1 MNSETHKVISAFYE
15 GPSTHYAIP
24 MDWDL
29 KDIKIRKGVL
39 LYKGKPQVIPKIE
52 HDGDENQSFPA
63 QVEDSDYAI
72 EDLDFEEEEEDKH
85 ECECGGD
92 FEECPC
98 CGDEYACSHC
108 GLCEQNCV
116 KSEKEE
122 KEEKEDEE
130 DIVFHCESCK
140 KAIVRDSEDHDFSKC
155 HEEKWYCVD
164 CPCEEEEEE
173 EEEAPLCYRKNGSK
187 CKWCDNLCVDEEDS
201 LCHECYHK
209 SNPSECY
216 CDEEENSA
224 WLKKQEEEE

>member
-1 MNSETHKVISAFYE
+1 MANSMNSETHKVISAFYE

-72 EDLDFEEEEEDKH
+72 EDLDFEEEEE
-85 ECECGGD
+85 C
-92 FEECPC
+92 
-98 CGDEYACSHC
+98 
-108 GLCEQNCV
+108 
-116 KSEKEE
+116 
-122 KEEKEDEE
+122 

-164 CPCEEEEEE
+164 CPCEEKDDEEEE
-173 EEEAPLCYRKNGSK
+173 EE
-187 CKWCDNLCVDEEDS
+187 
-201 LCHECYHK
+201 
-209 SNPSECY
+209 
-216 CDEEENSA
+216 
-224 WLKKQEEEE
+224 